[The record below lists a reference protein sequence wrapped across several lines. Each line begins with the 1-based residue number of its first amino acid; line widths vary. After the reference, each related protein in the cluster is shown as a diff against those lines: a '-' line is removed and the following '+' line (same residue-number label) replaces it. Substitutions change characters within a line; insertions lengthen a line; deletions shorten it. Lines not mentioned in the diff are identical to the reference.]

1 MLGSAARVLPA
12 ALVVV
17 WALSGCATNGG
28 TANSNNQLASESNR
42 QAFNAVARGGRV
54 KAGCSYPQVKLC
66 FNDPGENRCSCVSEW
81 RMREILDPW
90 NP

>member
-1 MLGSAARVLPA
+1 MPGSAIRVLPA
-12 ALVVV
+12 FLVIA
-17 WALSGCATNGG
+17 WALCGCANHGG
-28 TANSNNQLASESNR
+28 SDHSDHQVLPESGK
-42 QAFNAVARGGRV
+42 QTFNAVARGGRV
-54 KAGCSYPQVKLC
+54 KSGCPYPQVRLC